1 VYYFGLGAVFLFSSQ
16 MGVVLGLVGWG
27 SFILASVVVVCF
39 SSLCA
44 PLVLLVVELPNNI
57 CRFKKKKKTFV
68 SYK

>member
-1 VYYFGLGAVFLFSSQ
+1 
-16 MGVVLGLVGWG
+16 
-27 SFILASVVVVCF
+27 VVVCF

-57 CRFKKKKKTFV
+57 CHFKKKKKTFV